1 MTADT
6 AVRVTYRNRGTQVI
20 HFCIPEYAQSFAR
33 MMSQK
38 REVRSVNIEGAG
50 RP

>member
-33 MMSQK
+33 MMSLK
-38 REVRSVNIEGAG
+38 REVSSVSIEGAG
-50 RP
+50 QP

>member
-6 AVRVTYRNRGTQVI
+6 AVRITYRNRGTQVI

-38 REVRSVNIEGAG
+38 KEVRAVWIQGA
-50 RP
+50 RIP